1 MNRKMAI
8 EKLVPK
14 DLRILK
20 AAEEV
25 FSHKGYHNSTLD
37 EIVKIADTGKGTV
50 YKYYKNKEMLF
61 YTLMSQKNNQFMKEL
76 NQVYNSSTAFTD
88 RFMGFFRTMVEFMDE
103 NKVLWSVLFFEILG
117 VSGGWQLHWNS
128 EKQNYDVEVNWGPVP
143 SQKDV
148 EMKTR
153 YADII
158 RGEIEILIDI
168 LNGGEKEGF
177 LRPNPDVGIMAQ
189 NMYFSLMGMIMQGCL
204 TKDKR
209 DEVLSSFLDR
219 FLYGHILRKN
229 K

>member
-1 MNRKMAI
+1 MAMG
-8 EKLVPK
+8 KLVPK
-14 DLRILK
+14 DLRILR

-25 FSHKGYHNSTLD
+25 FSRKGYHNSTLD

-61 YTLMSQKNNQFMKEL
+61 YTLISQKNDQFMKEL
-76 NQVYNSSTAFTD
+76 NQIYKSSTAFSD
-88 RFMGFFRTMVEFMDE
+88 RFMGYFRTMVEFMDE

-117 VSGGWQLHWNS
+117 VSGGWQLHWNA
-128 EKQNYDVEVNWGPVP
+128 EKKKYDVTISWGDAPT
-143 SQKDV
+143 QKDI
-148 EMKTR
+148 ETKTR

-177 LRPNPDVGIMAQ
+177 LRPNPDVAVMAQ

-204 TKDKR
+204 SKDKR
-209 DEVLSSFLDR
+209 EEVLSSFLDR
-219 FLYGHILRKN
+219 FLYGHVLRKG
-229 K
+229 KEE